1 LRQCEVYF
9 MKRLIIILKKITQIS
24 LIFGLL
30 STQTLLADVHNSKE
44 KSLGKTLED
53 IVAPG
58 GQ

>member
-1 LRQCEVYF
+1 